1 MSFVGNEPF
10 PAILESGRED
20 TSRLQ
25 RTQELAEKERWNV
38 PSDKDRGIM
47 QDGTEKKILHI
58 VRRENVEVGYETDN
72 YN

>member
-1 MSFVGNEPF
+1 M
-10 PAILESGRED
+10 
-20 TSRLQ
+20 
-25 RTQELAEKERWNV
+25 QELAEKERWSV

>member
-10 PAILESGRED
+10 TTILGSGRED
-20 TSRLQ
+20 TSGLQ
-25 RTQELAEKERWNV
+25 RTQELAEKERWSV